1 MENSLSM
8 FSFLMEVTIISLSGV
23 MAPGPMTAVT
33 IGKGNKSPHAGVKIA
48 MGHGI
53 IEFPLMLL
61 VFFGFGFL
69 FKINYVKPAIAFIGG
84 LLLLYMG
91 INMIQNIKAEQNSLN
106 NNNNSS
112 SLKAGIF
119 LSAGNPYFLIWWATV
134 GATIVLRSVEFG
146 ILGFVLFAIIHWS
159 CDFIW
164 LYILSSLSYKGSQFF
179 GKNFQKISYI
189 ICAVLL
195 IFFSFK
201 FIIDAVLTFL
211 KH

>member
-1 MENSLSM
+1 MENSLSL
-8 FSFLMEVTIISLSGV
+8 FSFLIEVTIISLSGV

-33 IGKGNKSPHAGVKIA
+33 IGKGNKTPHAGVLIA

-53 IEFPLMLL
+53 IEFPLMFL

-69 FKINYVKPAIAFIGG
+69 FKINYVKPTIAFIGG
-84 LLLLYMG
+84 LLLLYMS
-91 INMIQNIKAEQNSLN
+91 INIFQNINVEQNSLN
-106 NNNNSS
+106 SDKSS

-134 GATIVLRSVEFG
+134 GATIILRSVEFG
-146 ILGFVLFAIIHWS
+146 ILGFFLFMIIHWS

-164 LYILSSLSYKGSQFF
+164 LYFLSTLSFKGSQFF
-179 GKNFQKISYI
+179 GKNFQKISFI
-189 ICAVLL
+189 ICTVLL
-195 IFFSFK
+195 TFFSFK
-201 FIIDAVLTFL
+201 FIIDAVMTFI

>member
-1 MENSLSM
+1 MENSLSL
-8 FSFLMEVTIISLSGV
+8 FSFLIEVTIISLSGV

-33 IGKGNKSPHAGVKIA
+33 IGKGNKTPHAGVLIA

-53 IEFPLMLL
+53 IEFPLMFL

-84 LLLLYMG
+84 LLLLYMA
-91 INMIQNIKAEQNSLN
+91 INMFKNIKVEQDSLN
-106 NNNNSS
+106 SDKSS

-134 GATIVLRSVEFG
+134 GATIILRSVEFG
-146 ILGFVLFAIIHWS
+146 ILGFFLFMIIHWS

-164 LYILSSLSYKGSQFF
+164 LYFLSTLSFKGSQFF
-179 GKNFQKISYI
+179 GKNFQKISFI
-189 ICAVLL
+189 ICTVLL
-195 IFFSFK
+195 TFFSFK
-201 FIIDAVLTFL
+201 FIIDAVMTFI